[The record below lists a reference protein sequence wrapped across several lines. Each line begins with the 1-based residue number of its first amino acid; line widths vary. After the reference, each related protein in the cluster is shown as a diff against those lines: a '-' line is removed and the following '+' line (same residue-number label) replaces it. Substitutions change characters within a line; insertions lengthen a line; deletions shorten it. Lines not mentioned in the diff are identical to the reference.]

1 MRNDTDNPVVHWTL
15 IAGGVK
21 TLQFHGF
28 LSQLEPDGDDVILIL
43 DSAVIHTATDVVTNE
58 GCSTVAQLAEERGIT
73 LNYLP
78 LPTCPLSTPWTTA
91 ATRSGNVLKL
101 ARLEMN
107 RNHAQQAL
115 NGCTDCI
122 TWNRHSSKLSSTFAI
137 LLPGADSLNA
147 VAVRSSVSGSGLITC
162 ILEGAQTIMDS

>member
-21 TLQFHGF
+21 AMQFHGF
-28 LSQLEPDGDDVILIL
+28 LSELEPDGDDVMLIL
-43 DSAVIHTATDVVTNE
+43 DNAVIYTATDVVRNE
-58 GCSTVAQLAEERGIT
+58 GYSTVAQLAQECGIT

-78 LPTCPLSTPWTTA
+78 LPTCPLSTPWNTA

-101 ARLEMN
+101 TRLEMN
-107 RNHAQQAL
+107 RNHAQQSL

-122 TWNRHSSKLSSTFAI
+122 TWKRHPSKLSCTFA
-137 LLPGADSLNA
+137 LLLRGADSLNA
-147 VAVRSSVSGSGLITC
+147 VVVRSSVSGSGLITC
-162 ILEGAQTIMDS
+162 ILEGAQTIMNS